1 MEQAHP
7 TSAPASTLW
16 GAVYAVTFSVGAII
30 TSEMLPASQL
40 TPIARDL
47 AVSAGTA
54 GQSITATAA
63 AAIVTSLAITR
74 VIGSMDRRR
83 VLLVLSALMTASN
96 LLSALAPSFAFL
108 ALARVLLG
116 MSLGGFWSLAPSIAL
131 RLARPAQVPK
141 ALAIIYSGI
150 SVALVV
156 AMPLGTFIGS
166 VIGWRGVFGLAA
178 VIGAVCWLW
187 QRAALP
193 PMEATLR
200 RERSGILAIVGRPQV
215 LAGMLATFCVFG
227 GRFAFFNYM
236 RPFFEQVTHL
246 NVTALSTVL
255 LVFSVAT
262 FFRTTASGLITSR
275 SLRATLLLGPVILLL
290 SAAGL
295 LVAGPIPVAAAVLT
309 AVWGFAN
316 GMVPVGWSTWIT
328 RTLPDAAESG
338 GSLQVAVIQFSN
350 IAGSAVGG
358 VALDWLGPRAPL
370 MTASVLF
377 VLAAAIVG
385 LRLRVPSNRPA
396 AHPQIR
402 RQRGVPGRVS
412 CRT

>member
-1 MEQAHP
+1 MEQAH
-7 TSAPASTLW
+7 TASAPASTLW

-40 TPIARDL
+40 TPIAREL
-47 AVSAGTA
+47 AVSPGTA

-116 MSLGGFWSLAPSIAL
+116 TSLGGFWSLAPSIAL
-131 RLARPAQVPK
+131 RLAKPGQVPK

-166 VIGWRGVFGLAA
+166 VIGWRGVFALAA

-193 PMEATLR
+193 TMEATQGH
-200 RERSGILAIVGRPQV
+200 ERSGILAIVGRPQV

-262 FFRTTASGLITSR
+262 FFGTTVSGWITSR

-295 LVAGPIPVAAAVLT
+295 LVAGPLPVAAAALT

-370 MTASVLF
+370 ITASVLF
-377 VLAAAIVG
+377 VLAAAIVA
-385 LRLRVPSNRPA
+385 LRLRIPRGQPG
-396 AHPQIR
+396 AHLKID
-402 RQRGVPGRVS
+402 RGGGGGVCQAG
-412 CRT
+412 